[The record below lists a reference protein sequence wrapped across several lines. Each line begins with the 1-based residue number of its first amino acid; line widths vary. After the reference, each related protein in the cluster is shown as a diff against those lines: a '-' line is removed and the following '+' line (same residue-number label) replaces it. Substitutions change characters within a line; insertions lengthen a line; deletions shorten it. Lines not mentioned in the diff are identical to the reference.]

1 MTFLQERTDVVH
13 FLFYMVSPQL
23 LMWLEPSVSLMS
35 HSLGFLPSSLF
46 LLSSHFLASCFS
58 ISIADFSTSVFPLNG
73 SVSKDL
79 LNVATLYYYSILHPS
94 NSIGSPISV
103 IIYMPASPTSIPP
116 VQITLL
122 GSIPVYS
129 GAHRTSA
136 GPDTKSPLSPLLPSP
151 THFAVLQPTF
161 AVVLQPC
168 LTVPSRSLGINLD
181 FSPLSTFQQ
190 SNES

>member
-1 MTFLQERTDVVH
+1 
-13 FLFYMVSPQL
+13 
-23 LMWLEPSVSLMS
+23 MWLEPSASMMS

-129 GAHRTSA
+129 GAHWTSA

-151 THFAVLQPTF
+151 THLCCCVTALSNCTKQKLRNKLGFFSLIH
-161 AVVLQPC
+161 
-168 LTVPSRSLGINLD
+168 VPAIKWIMKNLM
-181 FSPLSTFQQ
+181 ST
-190 SNES
+190 S